1 MTFEKELQRELDSLD
16 KRGLSVKVVNKIREF
31 DKDMAIQ
38 GKSSTGEGLSTGRRY
53 AYVLRLRKIA
63 DLIPDKFLN
72 PTEKDLKFVVSKI
85 AEKRIKWGSGDF
97 HKLTQ
102 NGLQAYLVALKKF
115 YKWHLGKNK
124 SYPECVEWIKIGNG
138 HPSRE
143 IKPES
148 LITQE
153 EVNQLI
159 AVCENAR
166 DKAIFSTLY
175 DSGIRLGELL
185 TMRIRDVD
193 FDEVGA
199 LLKVTGKTGY
209 RQVRVVGNSIPY
221 LRAWIEIH
229 PKGKNK
235 DSVIF
240 CNLSEGI
247 RGRMLTHHDVYSI
260 FKKVSRRAGI
270 TRRINPH
277 LFRHTRAT
285 ILASK
290 VTEAPLESQMG
301 WVHGSKQTKTY
312 VHLSLRDQDNAILKA
327 YGIEVKDD
335 RKIEEQRPT
344 ECSRCHKLNPSNS
357 LYCNTCGMPL
367 DVKTA
372 IELDEKK
379 REVESRLIGSS
390 VVDDSTKQLLKTFD
404 PEFKDKLLE
413 AVLSQIVGNPQL
425 KERFTKEIGS
435 KQ

>member
-1 MTFEKELQRELDSLD
+1 MTFEKELEKELESLD
-16 KRGLSVKVVNKIREF
+16 KRGLPNEIVKRIREF
-31 DKDMAIQ
+31 ENEMELQ
-38 GKSSTGEGLSTGRRY
+38 GKSTGEGLSSGRRY

-63 DLIPDKFLN
+63 ELIPDKFLN
-72 PTEKDLKFVVSKI
+72 PSETDLQFAISKLK
-85 AEKRIKWGSGDF
+85 ARKVKWGSGEP
-97 HKLTQ
+97 HQLTQ

-124 SYPECVEWIKIGNG
+124 SYPECVEWIRIGNS

-143 IKPES
+143 VKPES
-148 LITQE
+148 LISQE
-153 EVNQLI
+153 EVNKLI
-159 AVCENAR
+159 EASENAR

-185 TMRIRDVD
+185 TMRIGDVE
-193 FDEVGA
+193 FDNYGA

-221 LRAWIEIH
+221 LRAWIDVH
-229 PKGKNK
+229 PRKFDKNAP
-235 DSVIF
+235 IF
-240 CNLSEGI
+240 CNLTEGI

-260 FKKVSRRAGI
+260 FKKTSKRAGI
-270 TRRINPH
+270 SRRINPH

-290 VTEAPLESQMG
+290 VAEAPLESQMG

-327 YGIEVKDD
+327 YGIEIKEDK
-335 RKIEEQRPT
+335 RIEEDKPI
-344 ECSRCHKLNPSNS
+344 ECPRCHKLNPSTS

-372 IELDEKK
+372 IELDNK
-379 REVESRLIGSS
+379 RKEVESALLGSS
-390 VVDDSTKQLLKTFD
+390 VVDNTAKELLRIFD
-404 PEFKDKLLE
+404 PEFKDKILE
-413 AVLSQIVGNPQL
+413 AILSQIVSNPEL
-425 KERFTKEIGS
+425 RDKFRKEKGL
-435 KQ
+435 